1 MSMRQISKARRT
13 AAAVTAAVALTLALA
28 ACGSDGDKPDKSSSA
43 GQSSTPDNGGAV
55 DEGGKG
61 DPGSAKPQPDKVLAT
76 LKGESGMELDITAAV
91 RDSGG
96 FVTVQGNMRNTTDDD
111 FNHTSDWSGSEL
123 EISAAVGGGSLAG
136 ATFVDSKEKKRY
148 YVLRDTE
155 NRPLVTTL
163 SSVEAKATVPVFMQF
178 PAPPETVNQV
188 TFSLPT
194 FQSVTLRLGS
204 E

>member
-1 MSMRQISKARRT
+1 MSMRQISQARRA
-13 AAAVTAAVALTLALA
+13 AAAVTAAVALTFTLT
-28 ACGSDGDKPDKSSSA
+28 ACGSDDDKPDKGSSA
-43 GQSSTPDNGGAV
+43 GQSSAPDSGGAV
-55 DEGGKG
+55 DQGDKG
-61 DPGSAKPQPDKVLAT
+61 NPGSANPQSDKVLTT
-76 LKGESGMELDITAAV
+76 LKGEGGMELDITAAV

-96 FVTVQGNMRNTTDDD
+96 FVTVQGNMRNTTGDD

-123 EISAAVGGGSLAG
+123 DISEAVGGGSLAG
-136 ATFVDSKEKKRY
+136 ATLVDAKEKKRY

-163 SSVEAKATVPVFMQF
+163 ASVKAKSATPVFMQF

>member
-1 MSMRQISKARRT
+1 MSMRQISGARRA
-13 AAAVTAAVALTLALA
+13 AAAVTAAVALTFTLA
-28 ACGSDGDKPDKSSSA
+28 ACGSDGDKPDKSSNA
-43 GQSSTPDNGGAV
+43 GQSSTPDNGGAA
-55 DEGGKG
+55 DQGDKG
-61 DPGSAKPQPDKVLAT
+61 NPGSANPGPDKVLTT
-76 LKGESGMELDITAAV
+76 LKGEDGMELDITAAV

-96 FVTVQGNMRNTTDDD
+96 FVTVQGNMRNTTDND

-123 EISAAVGGGSLAG
+123 DVNTAVGGGSVVS
-136 ATFVDSKEKKRY
+136 ATLVDAKEKKRY

-155 NRPLVTTL
+155 NRPLVTTV
-163 SSVEAKATVPVFMQF
+163 SSVKAKSSTPVFMQF

-194 FQSVTLRLGS
+194 FQSATLRLGS

>member
-1 MSMRQISKARRT
+1 MRQISQARRA
-13 AAAVTAAVALTLALA
+13 AAAVTAAVALIFALA
-28 ACGSDGDKPDKSSSA
+28 ACGSDGDRPDKDSDS
-43 GQSSTPDNGGAV
+43 GQSTPDNGGAV
-55 DEGGKG
+55 DQGGKG
-61 DPGSAKPQPDKVLAT
+61 DPGSAKPQPDKVIAT
-76 LKGESGMELDITAAV
+76 LKGEKGIELDIAAAV

-96 FVTVQGNMRNTTDDD
+96 FVTINGNLRNTTDQD
-111 FNHTSDWSGSEL
+111 FQDTTDWRGSEL
-123 EISAAVGGGSLAG
+123 EIAQAVGGGSLAG

-163 SSVEAKATVPVFMQF
+163 SSVEAKSTVPVFMQF

>member
-1 MSMRQISKARRT
+1 MSMRQISQARRT
-13 AAAVTAAVALTLALA
+13 AAAVTAAVALIFTLA
-28 ACGSDGDKPDKSSSA
+28 ACGSDGDKPDKSANA
-43 GQSSTPDNGGAV
+43 GQSSAPDNGGAV
-55 DEGGKG
+55 DQGGKG
-61 DPGSAKPQPDKVLAT
+61 DPGSAKPQPDKVIAT
-76 LKGESGMELDITAAV
+76 LKGEKGIELDITAAV

-96 FVTVQGNMRNTTDDD
+96 FVTINGNLRNTTDQD
-111 FNHTSDWSGSEL
+111 FQDTTDWRGSEL
-123 EISAAVGGGSLAG
+123 EIAQAVGGGSLAG

-163 SSVEAKATVPVFMQF
+163 SSVAAKASVPVFMQF

-194 FQSVTLRLGS
+194 FQSVALRLGS

>member
-1 MSMRQISKARRT
+1 MSMRQISQARRA
-13 AAAVTAAVALTLALA
+13 AAAVTAAVALTFALA
-28 ACGSDGDKPDKSSSA
+28 ACGSDGDKPDQASKA
-43 GQSSTPDNGGAV
+43 GQSSAPDNGGAV
-55 DEGGKG
+55 DQGGKG
-61 DPGSAKPQPDKVLAT
+61 NPGSANPQPDKVLTT
-76 LKGESGMELDITAAV
+76 LKGQDGMELDITAAV

-96 FVTVQGNMRNTTDDD
+96 FVTVQGNMRNTADAD

-123 EISAAVGGGSLAG
+123 EIKQAVGGGSVAG
-136 ATFVDSKEKKRY
+136 ATLVDAKEKKRY

-163 SSVEAKATVPVFMQF
+163 SSVKAKTSTPVFMQF

-194 FQSVTLRLGS
+194 FQAVTLRLGS